1 MTENNTETEKIER
14 KLIETD
20 EEITKKAN
28 IWQRIWAVQS
38 EVKPLIKDELNKFQN
53 YKYFEEEQ
61 VLKVLNPL
69 LKKYR
74 LGVILSENV
83 NVPVVYEEKE
93 KQINIKYQKR
103 LELINIDKPDEKL
116 EYFYNVGGNN
126 QDLAK
131 VKGSAETYAT
141 KYILS
146 KFFLIRVIDENEP
159 EKQVIKK

>member
-1 MTENNTETEKIER
+1 M
-14 KLIETD
+14 
-20 EEITKKAN
+20 
-28 IWQRIWAVQS
+28 
-38 EVKPLIKDELNKFQN
+38 
-53 YKYFEEEQ
+53 YFEEEQ

-83 NVPVVYEEKE
+83 NAPITYEKEEKM
-93 KQINIKYQKR
+93 INVKYQKR
-103 LELINIDKPDEKL
+103 LEVVNIDNPSEKL
-116 EYFYNVGGNN
+116 EYFYNVGASN

-159 EKQVIKK
+159 ELKPLKT

>member
-1 MTENNTETEKIER
+1 M
-14 KLIETD
+14 
-20 EEITKKAN
+20 
-28 IWQRIWAVQS
+28 
-38 EVKPLIKDELNKFQN
+38 
-53 YKYFEEEQ
+53 YFEEEQ

-83 NVPVVYEEKE
+83 NVPITYEEKE
-93 KQINIKYQKR
+93 KTINVKYQKR
-103 LELINIDKPDEKL
+103 LEVVNIDNPSEKL
-116 EYFYNVGGNN
+116 EYFYNVGASN

-159 EKQVIKK
+159 ELKPLKT